1 MRLALKKRTS
11 VRIKTKLKNKA
22 RIRKKVVGTSE
33 RPRLTVFRS
42 GKHTY
47 AQLVDDTNHK
57 TLVSAS
63 TVEKTFSDK
72 LKSNREAAQKVGKMI
87 AERAKEKSIES
98 VVFDRSGYVYHGRV
112 SALADSAREAGLKF

>member
-1 MRLALKKRTS
+1 MRLTLKKKTS
-11 VRIKTKLKNKA
+11 SKVKTRLKNKA
-22 RIRKKVVGTSE
+22 RIRKKVIGTPE
-33 RPRLTVFRS
+33 RPRLAVFRS

-47 AQLVDDTNHK
+47 AQLIDDTHHK

-63 TVEKTFSDK
+63 TVEKSFSDK
-72 LKSNREAAQKVGKMI
+72 ASNREAAQKVGKLI

-98 VVFDRSGYVYHGRV
+98 IVFDRSGYVYRGRV